1 MKIYAHFPEDMSGC
15 AAPWTMHIK
24 EQVAE
29 TVDTFAR
36 YHSNDPANWDEKDGD
51 YFAFPY
57 FFQEDIHA
65 RSFINKK
72 ARCYLV
78 DPEYELLFVW
88 EPADFD
94 DFCFEED
101 DMYQSICQKAS
112 IASDADVQ
120 IPAGFVY
127 LGSYVSG
134 RDKEVTLPGLVLDP
148 DNEDGYEVLSSEMFP
163 ASQS

>member
-1 MKIYAHFPEDMSGC
+1 MKIYAHFPEDMMNC
-15 AAPWTMHIK
+15 ASLWTKHIK

-29 TVDTFAR
+29 TVDTFASD
-36 YHSNDPANWDEKDGD
+36 YSNDPTAWDDKDGKC
-51 YFAFPY
+51 FAFPY

-65 RSFINKK
+65 RSFTNKK
-72 ARCYLV
+72 AKCYLI

-88 EPADFD
+88 EPADFAD
-94 DFCFEED
+94 YSTEKD
-101 DMYQSICQKAS
+101 DMFQSICQKAG

-134 RDKEVTLPGLVLDP
+134 KDKEVTLPGLLFDP
-148 DNEDGYEVLSSEMFP
+148 EWEDEAEVLSAEMFS